1 MRRML
6 VTGSVLA
13 FLASFVGPAHAQE
26 TKSARGTVTALAGE
40 TVTVKA
46 GTQELKF
53 MVDQKTTVVVEGG
66 GTAERAATAKGTA
79 GPKLAELI
87 KVGDAVEVSYRE
99 TGGML
104 HATNVRRVPSAG
116 AGGGATSDQRAAT
129 KEESANGTVTAVS
142 QTSLSISGSGAGG
155 SKFTQTYVIDGSTRV
170 VGEGVG
176 TAASKGKVTITDL
189 VKKGDRVSV
198 TFQAAGTTV
207 RATEVRIIK

>member
-26 TKSARGTVTALAGE
+26 TKSARGTVSAIAGD

-53 MVDQKTTVVVEGG
+53 TVDQKTTVVVEGG

-79 GPKLAELI
+79 GPKLAELL

-99 TGGML
+99 AAGML
-104 HATNVRRVPSAG
+104 HATSVRRVPSAG
-116 AGGGATSDQRAAT
+116 AGGGGTSEQRAAE
-129 KEESANGTVTAVS
+129 KSESASGNVTAVS
-142 QTSLSISGSGAGG
+142 QTSLTISGSSSGGAT
-155 SKFTQTYVIDGSTRV
+155 FTQTYTIDTNTRV
-170 VGEGVG
+170 VAEGAG

-189 VKKGDRVSV
+189 VTKGDRVTV
-198 TFQAAGTTV
+198 TYVTSGATA
-207 RATEVRIIK
+207 RATEVRVRK

>member
-13 FLASFVGPAHAQE
+13 FLVSFVGPAHAQE
-26 TKSARGTVTALAGE
+26 TKSARGTVTALAGD
-40 TVTVKA
+40 TLTVKA
-46 GTQELKF
+46 GTQELKI

-66 GTAERAATAKGTA
+66 GTAERAAAAKGTT
-79 GPKLAELI
+79 GPKLAELL

-116 AGGGATSDQRAAT
+116 AGGGGTSEQRAAEKSET
-129 KEESANGTVTAVS
+129 ATGNVTEVS
-142 QTSLSISGSGAGG
+142 QTSLTIAGSSSGGA
-155 SKFTQTYVIDGSTRV
+155 KFTQTYTIDANTRV
-170 VGEGVG
+170 IGEGVG
-176 TAASKGKVTITDL
+176 TAASKGKVTIADL

-207 RATEVRIIK
+207 RATEVRIIR

>member
-13 FLASFVGPAHAQE
+13 FLVSLVGPAQAQE
-26 TKSARGTVTALAGE
+26 TKSARGTVTALAGD
-40 TVTVKA
+40 TLTVKA
-46 GTQELKF
+46 GTQELKI

-66 GTAERAATAKGTA
+66 GTAERAAAAKGTT
-79 GPKLAELI
+79 GPKLAELL

-116 AGGGATSDQRAAT
+116 AGGGGTSEQRAAEKSET
-129 KEESANGTVTAVS
+129 ATGNVTEVS
-142 QTSLSISGSGAGG
+142 QTSLTIAGSSSGGA
-155 SKFTQTYVIDGSTRV
+155 KFTQTYTIDANTRV
-170 VGEGVG
+170 IGEGVG
-176 TAASKGKVTITDL
+176 TAASKGKVTIADL

-207 RATEVRIIK
+207 RATEVRIIR